1 MPLIIDYAFDHL
13 RQGSNEPFDFGYC
26 RQKAAIPDSVEL
38 YFAEYLGLCLKGLT
52 EEKFDAVAAV
62 LGSAILKSAIFAKG
76 KTPPADVILQPTGV
90 FDKDIQS
97 VCKIAIDR
105 FLSEGVQCSYVDPV
119 TGDRCVNTKAGHIK
133 GHQRSSGAFLK
144 EGVFVSGDLGK
155 AEDTV
160 VSIMTTIKAKVHSNR
175 QEWRVLVAK
184 HHRANIENLR
194 KLGGYPSPNNKQGV
208 DDQAKKRND
217 KFASTSVCYGCL
229 VGKPEYRLPCQHVI
243 CENCLRDNDPTA
255 PGIGKGTYVHND
267 CIVCG
272 ESGHPEWPFSV
283 QIRPELSGIRVL
295 SLDGGGVR
303 GIVELVIL
311 ERLED
316 LIGLGLP
323 IGTFFDLIIGTST
336 GGLVAMGIGIQKLT
350 AKECTSKFRSICRD
364 GFDHKFL
371 TKTWVVGWVARW
383 CRDSIY
389 VEEALEKALQEAFSD
404 PPATQ
409 VFGMKDPCRV
419 AVTTTVGTDGAPGVR
434 MSRRRPQT
442 KQPPSD
448 GSHRV

>member
-217 KFASTSVCYGCL
+217 KFASTSPRESVKEHMCTT
-229 VGKPEYRLPCQHVI
+229 
-243 CENCLRDNDPTA
+243 TA
-255 PGIGKGTYVHND
+255 
-267 CIVCG
+267 
-272 ESGHPEWPFSV
+272 S
-283 QIRPELSGIRVL
+283 VL